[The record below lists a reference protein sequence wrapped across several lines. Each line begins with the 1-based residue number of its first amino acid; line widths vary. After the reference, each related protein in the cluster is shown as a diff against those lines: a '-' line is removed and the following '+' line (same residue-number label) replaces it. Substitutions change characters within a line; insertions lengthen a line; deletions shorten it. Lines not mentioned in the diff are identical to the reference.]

1 MKPLNE
7 MMSGLKK
14 TKEEF
19 ERELETWRK
28 AVLGMEA
35 THIMKLNVKKNTTLG
50 LVPKITIF
58 AN

>member
-1 MKPLNE
+1 MKPRSE

-19 ERELETWRK
+19 ERELETWK
-28 AVLGMEA
+28 KVVLGMEV
-35 THIMKLNVKKNTTLG
+35 THIGKLNREKNIILDQV
-50 LVPKITIF
+50 LKNTIF